1 MIDKIK
7 VIFMGTPDFAVPVL
21 EGLIENYEVVL
32 VVSQPDKKTGRH
44 QVLTNTPVKNVALK
58 YNIPCFQPVKI
69 KDEYQEVLAYNP
81 DIIITCAYG
90 QILPK
95 EILNYPRLGCI
106 NVHASMLPALRGGA
120 PIHKAIIDGY
130 SKTGIT
136 IMYMDVNMDTG
147 DIISQQETDI
157 LDTDNLESVH
167 DRLSVIGRDLLLE
180 TLPSIINGTND
191 RVKQD
196 NDKATYAF
204 NIKREEEHIDFNK
217 NKRDIF
223 NLIRGLSP
231 VPGAFCLLDNSEM
244 KVYSATISNRV
255 FPNAKVGEITGLYKD
270 GIGVKCI
277 DGEIIFTM
285 IKPFGK
291 NKMTAS
297 SYINGLHNRESMIGK
312 VFE

>member
-7 VIFMGTPDFAVPVL
+7 VVFMGTPDFAVPVL

-106 NVHASMLPALRGGA
+106 NVHASILPALRGGA

-147 DIISQQETDI
+147 DIISQQKTDI

-255 FPNAKVGEITGLYKD
+255 FPNAKIGEITGLYKD

>member
-7 VIFMGTPDFAVPVL
+7 VVFMGTPDFAVPVL

-44 QVLTNTPVKNVALK
+44 QVLTNTPIKNVALK

>member
-7 VIFMGTPDFAVPVL
+7 VVFMGTPDFAVPVL

-106 NVHASMLPALRGGA
+106 NVHASILPALRGGA

-167 DRLSVIGRDLLLE
+167 DCLSVIGRDLLLE

-191 RVKQD
+191 RIKQD
-196 NDKATYAF
+196 NNKATYAF
-204 NIKREEEHIDFNK
+204 NIKREEEHINFNK
-217 NKRDIF
+217 NKRAIF

-231 VPGAFCLLDNSEM
+231 IPGAFCLLDNSEM
-244 KVYSATISNRV
+244 KVYSATISNRA

-270 GIGVKCI
+270 GIGVKCV

>member
-7 VIFMGTPDFAVPVL
+7 VVFMGTPDFAVPVL

-44 QVLTNTPVKNVALK
+44 QVLTNTPIKNVALK

-167 DRLSVIGRDLLLE
+167 DRLSVIGKSLLLE

-204 NIKREEEHIDFNK
+204 NIKREEEHINFNK

-231 VPGAFCLLDNSEM
+231 VPGAFCLLDNLEM

-255 FPNAKVGEITGLYKD
+255 FPNSKVGEITGLYKD